1 MLLKFSFLII
11 RPPVI
16 SITGS
21 AVIPDQESGTFSRYV
36 MEPSSITPLL
46 SLLLKAVV
54 STVLFKSI
62 ALVSSSE
69 SEIVSPFTL
78 EIFALS
84 EREILIL

>member
-21 AVIPDQESGTFSRYV
+21 AVIPDQEAGTFSRYV

-69 SEIVSPFTL
+69 SGIVSPFTL